1 MPAGWVPRANYPT
14 YVWFWANLVLP
25 LICEA
30 DEVLQLLGCSS
41 LAQAVESVRALA
53 GSDLLSAFDQVRGG
67 AQGAAKALP
76 G

>member
-14 YVWFWANLVLP
+14 YVWFGANLVLP

-41 LAQAVESVRALA
+41 LAQAVESVRVSGKSGTEPPCSCTCGQRPA
-53 GSDLLSAFDQVRGG
+53 VRV
-67 AQGAAKALP
+67 
-76 G
+76 